1 MSDTGFESARLS
13 LAEIERRRKRSA
25 QLRAKNLEGKPKPAT
40 LSKPKKQEPKAPEI
54 IEIDPL
60 SLQWL

>member
-1 MSDTGFESARLS
+1 MSDTGFESS
-13 LAEIERRRKRSA
+13 LISVADIRRRKA
-25 QLRAKNLEGKPKPAT
+25 AMLRAKNADSKLLGPKF
-40 LSKPKKQEPKAPEI
+40 SKPKKQEPKAPEI